1 MKLKKKSLYL
11 CITILSGAIVLFVVI
26 NFCNQP
32 HNLSFQTV
40 LSDINNVHAAQTLE
54 KGEDLAYIKHDIPD
68 NLGFTQDEL
77 DQLES
82 PASYQEGGII
92 TKEEAK
98 NDLDLF
104 SRSLYYCYAGYGI
117 FGKAAFDKA
126 YTQAM
131 QQIDETGSP
140 MRAIALDG
148 ILDKNYQFIQDGHF
162 LSAAIARSL

>member
-104 SRSLYYCYAGYGI
+104 SRSLCYCYAGYGI

-126 YTQAM
+126 YTQLM
-131 QQIDETGSP
+131 
-140 MRAIALDG
+140 
-148 ILDKNYQFIQDGHF
+148 KQD
-162 LSAAIARSL
+162 RQ